1 MLVHICDNKLVSVLQ
16 IIANFIEIGWIIYY
30 FFPVYYLFQRETR
43 FISFIKKKQYI
54 IFHQLYTYYY
64 YIVTFYH
71 LYIYQFTLKNM
82 KKIPLLG
89 LLVVLNISCSTQKIS
104 KENSDPTKYMKT
116 ITADELKTHLY
127 IVASDEM
134 EGRETGSAGQ
144 KKAGVYLIDQY
155 KKNEVPFPTGAS
167 DYYQKIPAAFLNA
180 KRNENLSNSEN
191 IWAYIEG
198 SEKPNEV
205 LVISAH
211 YDHVGTKNG
220 EIYNG
225 ADDDGS
231 GTVALLEIAQAFQIA
246 KKEGHGPK
254 RSVLFL
260 HVTGE
265 EHGLHGSRYY
275 SENPL
280 FPLANTITDINI
292 DMIGRRDEAHISS
305 NNYVYVIGAN
315 RLSTD
320 LDNIVTTANATYTKL
335 DLDYKYND
343 PKDPNHFYE
352 RSDHYNFAKN
362 GVPSVFLFNG
372 VHADYHKPTDSPDKI
387 EYDALTKRAQFAFV
401 TAWELAN
408 RRERPVVDKK

>member
-1 MLVHICDNKLVSVLQ
+1 
-16 IIANFIEIGWIIYY
+16 
-30 FFPVYYLFQRETR
+30 
-43 FISFIKKKQYI
+43 
-54 IFHQLYTYYY
+54 
-64 YIVTFYH
+64 
-71 LYIYQFTLKNM
+71 M
-82 KKIPLLG
+82 KKIILCGSLLA
-89 LLVVLNISCSTQKIS
+89 LTISCTTQKTS
-104 KENSDPTKYMKT
+104 VATAEPTAYLKT
-116 ITADELKTHLY
+116 ITASDLKTHLY
-127 IVASDEM
+127 IVAADSM
-134 EGRETGSAGQ
+134 EGRETGSIGQ
-144 KKAGVYLIDQY
+144 KKAGKYLISQY
-155 KKNEVPFPTGAS
+155 QKNGISFPKGAS

-180 KRNENLSNSEN
+180 KRNENLPDSEN

-211 YDHVGTKNG
+211 YDHVGVENG
-220 EIYNG
+220 EIFNG

-231 GTVALLEIAQAFQIA
+231 GTVALLEIAQAFEKA
-246 KKEGHGPK
+246 KKQGNGPK
-254 RSVLFL
+254 RSILFL

-265 EHGLHGSRYY
+265 EHGLHGSRFY

-292 DMIGRRDEAHISS
+292 DMIGRRDEAHAKT

-320 LDNIVTTANATYTKL
+320 LDNICTIANAKYIKM
-335 DLDYKYND
+335 DLDYKFND

-372 VHADYHKPTDSPDKI
+372 VHADYHKESDTPDKI
-387 EYDALTKRAQFAFV
+387 EFDALTKRTQLAFV
-401 TAWELAN
+401 IAWELAN
-408 RRERPVVDKK
+408 RENRPVVDKK